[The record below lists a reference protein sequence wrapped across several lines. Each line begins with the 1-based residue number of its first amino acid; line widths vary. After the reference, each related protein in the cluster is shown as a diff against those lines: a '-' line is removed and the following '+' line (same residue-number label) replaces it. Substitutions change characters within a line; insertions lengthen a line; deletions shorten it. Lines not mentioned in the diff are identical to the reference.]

1 SLGMVRVT
9 FLRLC
14 SRAPRIVISS
24 VGIRTFGYSFSRAVA
39 NVALA
44 VATRRPPG
52 PSTLH
57 SVTAVRRPAGTT
69 RPAACSF
76 SPTLAA
82 EMKLSFRSKLI
93 ARATPGLR
101 VPRLRPM
108 AESAR
113 VLMMPPWTNP
123 AWLAMSSKG
132 VISTVALSSPSSTWL
147 IPSHRHAGE
156 GSDPTSRPFGPPSP
170 ASREGLLTALALR
183 HRHAG
188 GRSARYEPPLLV
200 HHVRLAE
207 EQALAHLDHP
217 AGRPEAA
224 LDRRPQEVDLQL
236 DGGVPHAVF
245 LQRGQG
251 HAHRGVCDLRDH
263 ASLDDPTPVPVLRAR
278 DQLQHDP
285 SRLRLDNPGSK
296 GLH

>member
-101 VPRLRPM
+101 VRRLRPM

-132 VISTVALSSPSSTWL
+132 VISRVAAPSS
-147 IPSHRHAGE
+147 SA
-156 GSDPTSRPFGPPSP
+156 TSRMPSQ
-170 ASREGLLTALALR
+170 AQARETARVSLLTALALR
-183 HRHAG
+183 HGHAG
-188 GRSARYEPPLLV
+188 GRGPRYEPPLLV

-217 AGRPEAA
+217 
-224 LDRRPQEVDLQL
+224 
-236 DGGVPHAVF
+236 
-245 LQRGQG
+245 
-251 HAHRGVCDLRDH
+251 
-263 ASLDDPTPVPVLRAR
+263 
-278 DQLQHDP
+278 
-285 SRLRLDNPGSK
+285 
-296 GLH
+296 